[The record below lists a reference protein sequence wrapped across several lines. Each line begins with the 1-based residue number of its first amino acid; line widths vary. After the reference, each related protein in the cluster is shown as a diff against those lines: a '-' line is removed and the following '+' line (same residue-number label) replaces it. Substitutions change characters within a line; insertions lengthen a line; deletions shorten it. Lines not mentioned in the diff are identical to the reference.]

1 MFFRVLFLLCNFIN
15 FQEIKKNLIKIEK
28 NCKNYLQVWQKR
40 YRIFY
45 IKELVSEN
53 IWTCKFKSPNP
64 EKGMAGKW
72 LTVKRKQ

>member
-1 MFFRVLFLLCNFIN
+1 M
-15 FQEIKKNLIKIEK
+15 QK